1 MACRYEDGSCSLLDV
16 PPGRWWWPDFVEQP
30 GHHAPG
36 RRGASGLEPGRPQSV
51 AGGRRRG
58 GEVAVEVAAGRGG
71 SSRSSSRRRP
81 TPHTTSPKYACPEE
95 EEGAPKQSDRGDA
108 WSDDRSLPR
117 LPGPTTPSGHRRAT
131 RKRPGWH
138 ATRTDRV
145 LTVFQGGG
153 RSSGRISTGGRQPD
167 PIPPR
172 RLLCTRRRRRPPDGP
187 PPPPPRGPAP
197 LQAQRERAEPPSS
210 GG

>member
-1 MACRYEDGSCSLLDV
+1 MACRYEDGSVLFWTYPWEGSCCKTSSSSPATT
-16 PPGRWWWPDFVEQP
+16 PPG
-30 GHHAPG
+30 G
-36 RRGASGLEPGRPQSV
+36 RGPSGLEPGRPQSV
-51 AGGRRRG
+51 AGGRRR
-58 GEVAVEVAAGRGG
+58 R
-71 SSRSSSRRRP
+71 RSSSRKLP
-81 TPHTTSPKYACPEE
+81 TPHTASPKYACPEE

-108 WSDDRSLPR
+108 RSDDRSSPR

-131 RKRPGWH
+131 RKRLGWH
-138 ATRTDRV
+138 ATRTDRA
-145 LTVFQGGG
+145 LTVLFQGGG
-153 RSSGRISTGGRQPD
+153 RSGRISTGGRQPD

>member
-1 MACRYEDGSCSLLDV
+1 M
-16 PPGRWWWPDFVEQP
+16 PDFVEQP

-71 SSRSSSRRRP
+71 SSRRRSSSRRLP
-81 TPHTTSPKYACPEE
+81 TPHTASPKYACPE

-108 WSDDRSLPR
+108 WSDDRSSPR

-153 RSSGRISTGGRQPD
+153 RSGRISTGGRQPD